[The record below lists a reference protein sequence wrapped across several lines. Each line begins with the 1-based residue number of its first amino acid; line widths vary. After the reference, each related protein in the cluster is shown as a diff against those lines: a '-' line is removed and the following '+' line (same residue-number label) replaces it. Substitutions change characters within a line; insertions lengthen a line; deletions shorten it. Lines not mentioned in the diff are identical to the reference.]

1 MDILDV
7 PLSELAQGLKRMA
20 ASGVH
25 TGADEE
31 GPAYVASCTL
41 DVSLNVHTG
50 RGVRLM
56 YTRDL
61 EEGQHSLHL
70 SMSFRLYLKNK
81 PLEFDHRFARHAVPL
96 FFAPHLERVQIYPPQ
111 FAAGR
116 EWKVWHFRLL
126 TDEHW
131 RPIAEASNVL
141 GALWF
146 AWPHYP
152 SASFA

>member
-7 PLSELAQGLKRMA
+7 PLPELAQGLKRVA

-25 TGADEE
+25 TGTDEDL
-31 GPAYVASCTL
+31 PTYVASCTL
-41 DVSLNVHTG
+41 DVALNVHAG

-61 EEGQHSLHL
+61 EDGQHSLHL
-70 SMSFRLYLKNK
+70 SMSFRLYRKNM
-81 PLEFDHRFARHAVPL
+81 PLDFDHRFARHAAPM
-96 FFAPHLERVQIYPPQ
+96 FFAPHVERLQIYPPQ
-111 FAAGR
+111 FPKGK

-131 RPIAEASNVL
+131 RPIAEASNRL
-141 GALWF
+141 GALWI
-146 AWPHYP
+146 AWPEY
-152 SASFA
+152 SKASFA